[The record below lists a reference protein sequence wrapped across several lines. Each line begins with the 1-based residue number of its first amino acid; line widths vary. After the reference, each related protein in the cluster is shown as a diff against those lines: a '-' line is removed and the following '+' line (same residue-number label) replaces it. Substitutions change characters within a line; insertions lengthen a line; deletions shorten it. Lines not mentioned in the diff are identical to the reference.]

1 MGIAFLHG
9 NGGSGGGAGLN
20 FKVVGNPQPNSPGE
34 NVIWVDTDTE
44 ITSWIFSAAEPET
57 PSEGMVW
64 IITSTASPVEF
75 NALKK
80 NGVMIYP
87 MSAKQYVGGAWV
99 DKTAKSYQNGAWV
112 DWITY
117 FYKDGNTFDDITGG
131 YAYGDRT
138 TLEADSIKMYL
149 DGQNQELYAITNNK
163 IDLAGISTLY
173 VEGRIAVRNSYNE
186 HANVYLYAT
195 DNKITSVTG
204 DVGGGAT
211 VIKECK
217 ATNKN
222 TPDIYGEVVLSLD
235 VSGLTGSK
243 YIFIAVKNPYKYTY
257 TTLYI
262 TEIRGE

>member
-20 FKVVGNPQPNSPGE
+20 FKVVGNPQPASASE
-34 NVIWVDTDTE
+34 NTIWIDTDTE
-44 ITSWIFSAAEPET
+44 ITSWIFSATEPDT

-64 IITSTASPVEF
+64 IATGTAAPVAF

-80 NGVMIYP
+80 NGIMVYP
-87 MSAKQYVGGAWV
+87 MSAKQYIDGVWV
-99 DKTAKSYQNGAWV
+99 TKTAKSYRNGALV

-131 YAYGDRT
+131 YVYGGGT
-138 TLEADSIKMYL
+138 TLEADSIKIYL
-149 DGQNQELYAITNNK
+149 ERQNHESYAITDNK
-163 IDLAGISTLY
+163 IDFSNISTLY
-173 VEGRIAVRNSYNE
+173 VKGRIAVRNSYNE
-186 HANVYLYAT
+186 HSNVYLYVT

-204 DVGGGAT
+204 DVGDGAT
-211 VIKECK
+211 IIKECK
-217 ATNKN
+217 ATNAG
-222 TPDIYGEVVLSLD
+222 TPDIYNEIVLSLD

-243 YIFIAVKNPYKYTY
+243 YIFIAAKNLYKYTY
-257 TTLYI
+257 TTFYT